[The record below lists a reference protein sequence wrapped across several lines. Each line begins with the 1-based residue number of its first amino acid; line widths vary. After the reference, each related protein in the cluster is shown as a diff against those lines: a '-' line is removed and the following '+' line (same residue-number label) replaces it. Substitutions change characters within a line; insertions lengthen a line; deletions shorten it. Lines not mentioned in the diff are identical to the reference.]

1 MEVTLMN
8 KLEKYQEIFITT
20 MGVKLEDLGDL
31 KYNDIPEWD
40 SIGHMS
46 LMSEIEE
53 AFEIFLEVD
62 DIINFSTYKVGIEI
76 LNKYNVGF

>member
-1 MEVTLMN
+1 MEVALMN
-8 KLEKYQEIFITT
+8 KLEKYQEIFVTT

-53 AFEIFLEVD
+53 AFGIFLEVD
-62 DIINFSTYKVGIEI
+62 DIINFSSYKIGIEI

>member
-1 MEVTLMN
+1 MEVELMN
-8 KLEKYQEIFITT
+8 NLEKYQEIFVTT

-53 AFEIFLEVD
+53 AFGIFLEVD
-62 DIINFSTYKVGIEI
+62 DIINFSSYKIGIEI